1 MADAFF
7 VPMRLFLLPGSDGT
21 DAAEDQ
27 TDDRPYVQIAVAA
40 RAKQADQPCQ
50 PTNKR
55 NGTAEAMSFCLL
67 FFHAARRN
75 GLDRAA

>member
-1 MADAFF
+1 
-7 VPMRLFLLPGSDGT
+7 MRLFLLPGSDGT

-40 RAKQADQPCQ
+40 RAKQAVHHVAVDHAVI
-50 PTNKR
+50 
-55 NGTAEAMSFCLL
+55 GLL